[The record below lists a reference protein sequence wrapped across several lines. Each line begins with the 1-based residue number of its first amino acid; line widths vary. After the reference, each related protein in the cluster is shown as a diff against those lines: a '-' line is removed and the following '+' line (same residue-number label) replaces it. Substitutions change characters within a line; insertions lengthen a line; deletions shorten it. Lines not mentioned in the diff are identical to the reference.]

1 MQNNSELPSL
11 HICMVT
17 REFPPNSG
25 GIGYYVYNLS
35 KGLTKKG
42 HKVSIITRG
51 SPRRLEKEVIDGIDL
66 YKATFFPVYP
76 FHMPLHG
83 LFVNSLLKSL
93 RPEVSLIHLHSPLTP
108 SIKTSVP
115 IVLTIH
121 TPMKIDAM
129 HYEVVDP
136 HSFAEKMQSRYF
148 TPFMESQLL
157 KISNVITAVSP
168 SVAKELSLYG
178 VDPKKI
184 PVVWNG
190 VDEKVFTPA
199 HKPKKEKYILYTGG
213 LRARKGLPDLI
224 RSVAI
229 LKKTNPDIKLIICG
243 TGPLLPK
250 LKEQVRNLD
259 IEKNV
264 EFLGRVDRAT
274 LIQAYQNAALQ
285 VVPSIYEGLP
295 TVLLEGMS
303 CELPVVATNIEG
315 SRDLIST
322 NENGVLVP
330 PRCPT
335 EMALAIARLWMDEV
349 LRKEMGKKARE
360 TVLRNY
366 TWERIVNNFIQIY
379 ENALRTTTFM
389 NPI

>member
-1 MQNNSELPSL
+1 
-11 HICMVT
+11 
-17 REFPPNSG
+17 
-25 GIGYYVYNLS
+25 
-35 KGLTKKG
+35 
-42 HKVSIITRG
+42 
-51 SPRRLEKEVIDGIDL
+51 
-66 YKATFFPVYP
+66 
-76 FHMPLHG
+76 
-83 LFVNSLLKSL
+83 
-93 RPEVSLIHLHSPLTP
+93 
-108 SIKTSVP
+108 
-115 IVLTIH
+115 
-121 TPMKIDAM
+121 MKIDAM

-330 PRCPT
+330 PMP
-335 EMALAIARLWMDEV
+335 
-349 LRKEMGKKARE
+349 
-360 TVLRNY
+360 N
-366 TWERIVNNFIQIY
+366 
-379 ENALRTTTFM
+379 
-389 NPI
+389 